1 MNIQGHRKKATN
13 LSLSEN
19 LLEEAKSL
27 NINLSS
33 AAEQGLREAVSKAKS
48 EQWKE
53 ENREAILSS
62 NKWVEENGLPLEK
75 YRQF

>member
-1 MNIQGHRKKATN
+1 MNIQDQRKKATN
-13 LSLSEN
+13 LSLSEK

-27 NINLSS
+27 NINLSN

-53 ENREAILSS
+53 ENRESIEQFNA
-62 NKWVEENGLPLEK
+62 WVEENGIPLAK